1 MELAELNDYRKVL
14 SLQWQLNTDKIVF
27 KLLPID
33 EFTQL
38 LTPKK
43 RHILK
48 TASMF
53 YDPLGLLILITV
65 RCKILFQEIC
75 KRKYAWDTFFLF
87 VVLNKLL
94 TKFLLEIRMLRKLI
108 FRRSMLCCAERK
120 VLLHGFVDSCST
132 SRQIK
137 CLSA

>member
-65 RCKILFQEIC
+65 
-75 KRKYAWDTFFLF
+75 KYFF
-87 VVLNKLL
+87 NK
-94 TKFLLEIRMLRKLI
+94 FANENM
-108 FRRSMLCCAERK
+108 
-120 VLLHGFVDSCST
+120 HGAPFFY
-132 SRQIK
+132 
-137 CLSA
+137 L

>member
-27 KLLPID
+27 KLLPIY
-33 EFTQL
+33 EFTHL

-65 RCKILFQEIC
+65 KYFLINLQTKICMGHFFFIC
-75 KRKYAWDTFFLF
+75 SFK
-87 VVLNKLL
+87 
-94 TKFLLEIRMLRKLI
+94 
-108 FRRSMLCCAERK
+108 
-120 VLLHGFVDSCST
+120 
-132 SRQIK
+132 
-137 CLSA
+137 